1 MSPRLDTCRLARR
14 ELKDGEKILN
24 VQGWLNFQRIDDVA
38 LTGVESM
45 TVKDDRLCYH
55 SAQKQGSSDFIY
67 FHGSDRGSQGLN
79 VIISFQIN
87 SISSFF

>member
-1 MSPRLDTCRLARR
+1 MSPRLNTCRPARR
-14 ELKDGEKILN
+14 ELKDGERILS
-24 VQGWLNFQRIDDVA
+24 VQGWINIQRIDDVA

-45 TVKDDRLCYH
+45 LVKDDHLCYH
-55 SAQKQGSSDFIY
+55 SAQKQGSSNFVY
-67 FHGSDRGSQGLN
+67 FRGSDRGSQGMY